1 MAQRS
6 CFHGTVMGFAL
17 ACSIAPGLFGQSYY
31 GSLRGIGSRS
41 PGRIDRTQ
49 SKVTLT
55 NEGSGEVRTAIASS
69 SGEFVFQRG
78 RSRNLHDLSAE
89 APGFK
94 RFERKGVI
102 VGKAK
107 QQVSLDLKL
116 EVGQVSE
123 SVQVTEEATLVESA
137 TASQGQVLDNQKVTE
152 LPNLGRNPFLLSK
165 LVQNVIPVGNPAY
178 NRMEDQSGSSA
189 ISISGRSGT
198 RQQLLDRRRADHGRR
213 QSRHHYSSARSRPGS
228 QDSSQHL

>member
-6 CFHGTVMGFAL
+6 CFHGTVMGFVL

-31 GSLRGIGSRS
+31 GSLRGIVLDPRDAS
-41 PGRIDRTQ
+41 IAA

-69 SGEFVFQRG
+69 SGEFDFSEVVPATYT
-78 RSRNLHDLSAE
+78 LSAE

-102 VGKAK
+102 VGTQ

-116 EVGQVSE
+116 EVGQ
-123 SVQVTEEATLVESA
+123 
-137 TASQGQVLDNQKVTE
+137 
-152 LPNLGRNPFLLSK
+152 
-165 LVQNVIPVGNPAY
+165 
-178 NRMEDQSGSSA
+178 
-189 ISISGRSGT
+189 
-198 RQQLLDRRRADHGRR
+198 
-213 QSRHHYSSARSRPGS
+213 
-228 QDSSQHL
+228 